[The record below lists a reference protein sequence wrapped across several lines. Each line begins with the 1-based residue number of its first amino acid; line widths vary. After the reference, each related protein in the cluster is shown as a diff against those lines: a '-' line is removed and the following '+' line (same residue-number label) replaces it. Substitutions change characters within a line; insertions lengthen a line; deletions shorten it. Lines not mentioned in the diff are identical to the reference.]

1 MENSLAE
8 DYVTE
13 KVYDAL
19 AAGCLPIYYG
29 APNIGTAR
37 ADPSSAAKRTSCS
50 PSQRRHS
57 LTFAVCSMLCMNSRL
72 SDRFPTAD
80 CAAGSL
86 LACSCTCVSVLLGA
100 SVAITA
106 DADSDLRSNQ
116 P

>member
-37 ADPSSAAKRTSCS
+37 ADPSSAAKPTSCS

-57 LTFAVCSMLCMNSRL
+57 LCCLLNAVHE
-72 SDRFPTAD
+72 FQ
-80 CAAGSL
+80 
-86 LACSCTCVSVLLGA
+86 VV
-100 SVAITA
+100 
-106 DADSDLRSNQ
+106 
-116 P
+116 